1 MKFIPCNSDLCT
13 KDGTHCA
20 GCGRS
25 HEEIA
30 ETKALV
36 NGLVDLSQKQDYENV
51 EDFAAFIHKNL
62 LKKLQNPS

>member
-1 MKFIPCNSDLCT
+1 MKFTPCNPDLCT
-13 KDGTHCA
+13 KEGTNCS

-25 HEEIA
+25 HTEIA
-30 ETKALV
+30 DTKALIK
-36 NGLVDLSQKQDYENV
+36 GLVDLSQQHDYENI

>member
-1 MKFIPCNSDLCT
+1 MKFVPCISDLCT
-13 KDGTHCA
+13 EDGSHCS

-25 HEEIA
+25 HSEIA

-36 NGLVDLSQKQDYENV
+36 KNIVDFSQRQNYENI

-62 LKKLQNPS
+62 LKKLQNSS